1 MRPRPTDAQG
11 MTGLVPPAGHGRRDA
26 GGIVVGWLV
35 KLVVVVGLV
44 GVALFDAISIGV
56 SRLSVEDAGALAAR
70 EASTSLARTG
80 NLQSAYETAV
90 HTAWEANELND
101 IPPSTFV
108 ALPDGSVQLVVSR
121 EATTFV
127 VRHVGWMRPWAHV
140 EAEANGKPM
149 P

>member
-1 MRPRPTDAQG
+1 
-11 MTGLVPPAGHGRRDA
+11 MTGLLPRVRRGRHDA

-56 SRLSVEDAGALAAR
+56 SRLSVEDTGTLAAR
-70 EASTSLARTG
+70 EASTSLSRTG
-80 NLQSAYETAV
+80 NLQTAYETAV
-90 HTAWEANELND
+90 YTAWEANPLNE
-101 IPPSTFV
+101 IPPSSFV
-108 ALPDGSVQLVVSR
+108 ARPDGSVQLVVSR

-127 VRHVGWMRPWAHV
+127 VRHVRWLEPWAQV
-140 EAEANGKPM
+140 EAEATGKPM

>member
-1 MRPRPTDAQG
+1 MRGLLPR
-11 MTGLVPPAGHGRRDA
+11 AGRGRRDA

-44 GVALFDAISIGV
+44 GVVLFDAISIGV

-80 NLQSAYETAV
+80 NLQSAYETALQ
-90 HTAWEANELND
+90 TAWEANALNE
-101 IPPSTFV
+101 IPPASFV
-108 ALPDGSVQLVVSR
+108 ALPDGSIELVVSR

-127 VRHVGWMRPWAHV
+127 VRHIEWFRPWANV
-140 EAEANGKPM
+140 EAQATGKPM